1 MNRLE
6 QKVEMQLPQ
15 ERALSPQKVITV
27 SALLILLVAVQIST
41 QSVEDWFVFG
51 LNVLEVT
58 APMNVSVHEVSNVGS
73 SVAGGLEHLREMV
86 WSVVKALVEFIFC

>member
-6 QKVEMQLPQ
+6 QKIETQLTQ
-15 ERALSPQKVITV
+15 ERSLSLQKVITV
-27 SALLILLVAVQIST
+27 SALLILLVAVQLST

-58 APMNVSVHEVSNVGS
+58 APMNVSVHELSNVGS
-73 SVAGGLEHLREMV
+73 DAVGGLEHLREV
-86 WSVVKALVEFIFC
+86 IWKLVKALVEFIFR